1 MVGLRNSKELLIILS
16 DASELSDKS
25 NVDLGCYNEQHV
37 ESARFFF
44 VFFATVDRSHNY
56 YCRLE
61 CG

>member
-37 ESARFFF
+37 ESARFLFCFF
-44 VFFATVDRSHNY
+44 L
-56 YCRLE
+56 RL
-61 CG
+61 